1 MYQLSATPFI
11 HEGVEQPGG
20 ANSWF
25 SLWTARTSL
34 DLFAAGGA
42 LTPITAGHN
51 DNLATK
57 NQYQY
62 SASGYANVFAYPSR
76 VSVVAASGSIFY
88 HASSANAATEW
99 SFAPGSQ
106 GSVEMLARGGLYGG
120 GYRTGVS
127 GADPTSIAAPER
139 PAYQAT
145 WDSGAVSASNAV
157 GLEGGLL
164 AFGTDSAA
172 GRPALSNAG
181 IARFYAGGD
190 IVGLS
195 TGSTITTKDGIEY
208 HAARPVSIQAGGD
221 IVNLKA
227 LVLNHQPNDVSRV
240 VAGRDIL
247 YANVDVA
254 GPGWLEVSAGRN
266 LTQEDKG
273 RLTSIGPINGG
284 QTTGKGGA
292 GIVASAGGQGDYAA
306 FARRYLDPA
315 NRADPGQPLSGQAG
329 KTAKTYEGELLDW
342 LRAQHGYGGAADGAR
357 AYFDALPAE
366 QQRVFLRQVY
376 YAELTAGGREYNDPI
391 GPRAGSYA
399 RGRQAIAEL
408 YPTTGADGRPI
419 RYQGDIT
426 LFGGS
431 GIQTL
436 YGGSIHL
443 MAPGG
448 QVVFGVE
455 GVAPPSTAGIITQG
469 AGDIQMYAKGSILL
483 GQSRVM
489 TTFGGNILGWS
500 AEGDINSGRGA
511 KSTVVYTPQRR
522 LYDDVGNVTLSP
534 TVPSTGAGI
543 ATLNPIPEVPPGDV
557 DLVAPLGTID
567 AGEAG
572 IRYSGNV
579 NLAALQVVNAANVV
593 GQGKATGV
601 PALAAVNVA
610 ALTSASAAAA
620 GATQGAQETSRQ
632 QQAAARRNLPSIIS
646 VQILGN
652 GSEPLSGA
660 GSPGATAPAGR
671 NPGPGAAAATQGYDP
686 RSIFQMVGNGELDA
700 AQKARL
706 TEPEQRGLSG
716 G

>member
-1 MYQLSATPFI
+1 M
-11 HEGVEQPGG
+11 G
-20 ANSWF
+20 
-25 SLWTARTSL
+25 
-34 DLFAAGGA
+34 LF
-42 LTPITAGHN
+42 
-51 DNLATK
+51 
-57 NQYQY
+57 
-62 SASGYANVFAYPSR
+62 
-76 VSVVAASGSIFY
+76 
-88 HASSANAATEW
+88 
-99 SFAPGSQ
+99 
-106 GSVEMLARGGLYGG
+106 
-120 GYRTGVS
+120 
-127 GADPTSIAAPER
+127 
-139 PAYQAT
+139 
-145 WDSGAVSASNAV
+145 
-157 GLEGGLL
+157 
-164 AFGTDSAA
+164 
-172 GRPALSNAG
+172 
-181 IARFYAGGD
+181 
-190 IVGLS
+190 
-195 TGSTITTKDGIEY
+195 TGSTITTTAGAEY

-227 LVLNHQPNDVSRV
+227 LILNQQPNDVSRI

-266 LTQEDKG
+266 LTQEDRG
-273 RLTSIGPINGG
+273 RLTSLGMIDGS
-284 QTTGKGGA
+284 QATGRGGA
-292 GIVASAGGQGDYAA
+292 GIVASAGGEGDYAA

-315 NRADPGQPLSGQAG
+315 NRADAGQPLAGQPG
-329 KTAKTYEGELLDW
+329 KTVKTYEGELADW
-342 LRAQHGYGGAADGAR
+342 LRQQHGYTGSADQAR

-376 YAELTAGGREYNDPI
+376 YAELTAGGREYNDTA

-408 YPTTGADGRPI
+408 YPATDAQGRPI
-419 RYQGDIT
+419 HYQGDIT

-436 YGGSIHL
+436 FGGAIHL
-443 MAPGG
+443 LAPGG
-448 QVVFGVE
+448 KMVFGVE
-455 GVAPPSTAGIITQG
+455 GLPPPSTAGIITQG

-500 AEGDINSGRGA
+500 AEGDINSGRGS

-543 ATLNPIPEVPPGDV
+543 ATLDPIPEVRPGDV

-601 PALAAVNVA
+601 PTLAAVNVA

-620 GATQGAQETSRQ
+620 GATQSAQDTTRQ
-632 QQAAARRNLPSIIS
+632 QQNAARRNLPSIIN
-646 VQILGN
+646 VQILGY
-652 GSEPLSGA
+652 GSEPVA
-660 GSPGATAPAGR
+660 
-671 NPGPGAAAATQGYDP
+671 GAAAGGNPRPGGAPPLQGYDP
-686 RSIFQMVGNGELDA
+686 RSIFQMLGNGELDA